1 MTYIVRS
8 RVGTN
13 VVGFEEEGRNVR
25 ESSSGDARRVGRSD
39 LGQQH
44 DEASI
49 GRYVDRQLFG
59 VAIQHDD
66 IVLACTT
73 GHDLLELDAEFYSD
87 HHHHPNEHSSCVRD
101 CTTVSMHDEIPLTLK
116 VF

>member
-8 RVGTN
+8 RVGAN

-73 GHDLLELDAEFYSD
+73 GHDLLELDVEFYSD
-87 HHHHPNEHSSCVRD
+87 HHPNEHPSCVYVIVRHR
-101 CTTVSMHDEIPLTLK
+101 CTTRYH
-116 VF
+116 